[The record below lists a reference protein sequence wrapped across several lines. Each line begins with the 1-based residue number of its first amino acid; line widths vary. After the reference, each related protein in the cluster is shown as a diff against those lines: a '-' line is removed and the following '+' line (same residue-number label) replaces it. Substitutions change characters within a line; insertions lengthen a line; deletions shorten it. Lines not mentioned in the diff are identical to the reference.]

1 MKITLM
7 DRSLYF
13 KGLLLLVRKD
23 GLIHEEERDLMMRVG
38 GAFGYEKQFCGDTIQ
53 NALVNRYIEDSPPVF
68 SDPEIA
74 KRFIIDGIR
83 LSLSDRLV
91 HEREWGWIKAVAER
105 NGIDPV
111 WFSNAFETA
120 GKTTSETGGK
130 DLEAFNLEW
139 D

>member
-1 MKITLM
+1 MRITLM

-23 GLIHEEERDLMMRVG
+23 GLIQEEERDLMMRVG
-38 GAFGYEKQFCGDTIQ
+38 GTFGYEKQFCEDTIK
-53 NALVNRYIEDSPPVF
+53 NALVNKYIEDSPPVF
-68 SDPEIA
+68 SGPEIA
-74 KRFIIDGIR
+74 KRFIMDGIR

-91 HEREWGWIKAVAER
+91 HEKEWGWIRAVAER
-105 NGIDPV
+105 NGIDPA

-120 GKTTSETGGK
+120 AKSASETAGK
-130 DLEAFNLEW
+130 DLEAFSLEW